1 MIRSS
6 SRVLVAS
13 LAALLVASVPV
24 AASAQPSIPQA
35 PAAGPSVKVVG
46 STRISDLGTTLVTVR
61 GRGFANFATG
71 SRPPLAGRPTGVYVV
86 FGRFDEAWKPSAG
99 APASSRRT
107 VVESQRWVL
116 PAESHQ
122 FVDPTG
128 TNPAVVNLSADGS
141 FTVQVPVSAIEGTGT
156 YAIAVYPASG
166 AINAAHEFLVPLT
179 FASLTNPAVGI
190 DTEIAALA
198 TYVGLEI
205 AANSKVTATV
215 RADSRSRCRISANG
229 RSIEAT
235 AVGRC
240 TVFVSVETGDTT
252 VIKRIPL
259 RVTKK

>member
-1 MIRSS
+1 M
-6 SRVLVAS
+6 LVAS
-13 LAALLVASVPV
+13 LASLLVASVPV
-24 AASAQPSIPQA
+24 AASAQPAAPQA
-35 PAAGPSVKVVG
+35 PTAGATVKVVG
-46 STRISDLGTTLVTVR
+46 STRISDVGTTLVTVR

-71 SRPPLAGRPTGVYVV
+71 SRPPLAGRPTGIYVV

-99 APASSRRT
+99 APASARRT
-107 VVESQRWVL
+107 VLESQRWVL

-166 AINAAHEFLVPLT
+166 AINAAHEFLIPLT
-179 FASLTNPAVGI
+179 A
-190 DTEIAALA
+190 
-198 TYVGLEI
+198 GLQI
-205 AANSKVTATV
+205 AANSKVSATV
-215 RADSRSRCRISANG
+215 KADSRSRCRISANG
-229 RSIEAT
+229 KNIEAT

-259 RVTKK
+259 RITKK